1 LNLDELTRRGYDAEM
16 RRHRENLTRALN
28 EVRDVLD
35 SIQRQVDGG
44 GNAMTSET
52 RRLLAAAGDAVQA
65 AGALS
70 AADQL
75 SFTVDPDNRR

>member
-1 LNLDELTRRGYDAEM
+1 MKPDELTRRSYDAEL

-35 SIQRQVDGG
+35 SIESQIDGG
-44 GNAMTSET
+44 ENAVTSET
-52 RRLLAAAGDAVQA
+52 RRLLAAAGDALQA

-75 SFTVDPDNRR
+75 DFTVDPARR